1 MKQFFYTKLVIIAL
15 VVGFSLSTTT
25 SARSKGKVKVSIS
38 WKYKDIPENM
48 KIYYTASEEKKEHP
62 LWKTKSV
69 SDRSTIPV
77 GKEISNGKFLVERG
91 GSFRFVLVY
100 HNTSSKEIYFFAA
113 PHRVEP
119 EENSLGFKFKCL
131 CINHAFKVAAGDYW
145 YRIVEFRA
153 SEHITG
159 DKLDVSHT
167 LIQVP
172 EEDLEYYSNS
182 NNGHV
187 M

>member
-1 MKQFFYTKLVIIAL
+1 MKRIFLNGLLLLAVI
-15 VVGFSLSTTT
+15 VGFSI
-25 SARSKGKVKVSIS
+25 SAKTPTKSKEKVKVKIS
-38 WKYKDIPENM
+38 WKYKNVPESM
-48 KIYYTASEEKKEHP
+48 KVYYTSSDDIKEHP

-69 SDRSTIPV
+69 SDRSAIPV
-77 GKEISNGKFLVERG
+77 GKEISNGKFMVERG
-91 GSFRFVLVY
+91 GAFRFVLVY
-100 HNTSSKEIYFFAA
+100 HNTTGEEIYFFAA

-131 CINHAFKVAAGDYW
+131 CVNHAFHVPAGEYW

-159 DKLDVSHT
+159 NKLDISHT
-167 LIQVP
+167 IVKVSDD
-172 EEDLEYYSNS
+172 ELEYYSNS
-182 NNGHV
+182 GNTHG